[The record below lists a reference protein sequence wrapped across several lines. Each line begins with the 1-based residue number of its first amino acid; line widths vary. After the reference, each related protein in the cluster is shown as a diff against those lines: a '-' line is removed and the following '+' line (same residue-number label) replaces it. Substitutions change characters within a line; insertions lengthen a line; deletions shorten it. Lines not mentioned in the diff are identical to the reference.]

1 MSKFSK
7 LGLRRAA
14 GACAI
19 TAAAAIG
26 LASMGTGNAAAAP
39 LPNGSKVVTGL
50 DGETVQTIRTGENA
64 WPVPSLAA
72 NGAGRAAEVSGTYT
86 VKTEPGVTGRVYVGF
101 IVGCQINIEGLSGG
115 LSGSLSGTL
124 GSALTPGASGSL
136 SIPLTPGQVKE
147 EVVDYKSIGDS
158 GIAAF
163 QLDHFGIDV
172 QQCGGFAQA
181 RSFVYVMAGKGFKVD
196 TDNDVIDS
204 DGGYIQSTL
213 WGKPFSL
220 N

>member
-39 LPNGSKVVTGL
+39 LANGSKVVTGL
-50 DGETVQTIRTGENA
+50 DGETVQTIRTAENA

-86 VKTEPGVTGRVYVGF
+86 VKASSGVTGRVYVGF
-101 IVGCQINIEGLSGG
+101 LIGCQININGLEGG
-115 LSGSLSGTL
+115 LSGSFD
-124 GSALTPGASGSL
+124 LTGGPSASGSL
-136 SIPLTPGQVKE
+136 SVPLAPGTVKA
-147 EVVDYKSIGDS
+147 VKVDYKTIGDK

-204 DGGYIQSTL
+204 EGGYIQSTL
-213 WGKPFSL
+213 WGQPFSL

>member
-26 LASMGTGNAAAAP
+26 LASMGSGNAAAAP

-50 DGETVQTIRTGENA
+50 QGESVQTIRTGENA
-64 WPVPSLAA
+64 SPVPSLAA
-72 NGAGRAAEVSGTYT
+72 NGAGRAANVSGVYT
-86 VKTEPGVTGRVYVGF
+86 VKTQPGVSGRVYVGF
-101 IVGCQINIEGLSGG
+101 VVGCQVNITGLSGG
-115 LSGSLSGTL
+115 ISGGFSLPSSPSLSGSLTV
-124 GSALTPGASGSL
+124 
-136 SIPLTPGQVKE
+136 PLTPGSVTTQ
-147 EVVDYKSIGDS
+147 VVDYKTIGDS
-158 GIAAF
+158 GIASF
-163 QLDHFGIDV
+163 QLSQFQIDV

-181 RSFVYVMAGKGFKVD
+181 RSFVYVMAGKDFKVD
-196 TDNDVIDS
+196 TDNDVVDA

-213 WGKPFSL
+213 WGQPFSL

>member
-39 LPNGSKVVTGL
+39 LANGSKVVTGL
-50 DGETVQTIRTGENA
+50 DGEKVQTIRTGENA

-72 NGAGRAAEVSGTYT
+72 NGAGRAAEVSGVYT
-86 VKTEPGVTGRVYVGF
+86 VKSNDDVTGRVYVGF
-101 IVGCQINIEGLSGG
+101 LIGCQINIEGLSGG
-115 LSGSLSGTL
+115 ISGGFSLPSSPSLSGSLSV
-124 GSALTPGASGSL
+124 
-136 SIPLTPGQVKE
+136 PLTPGQVTTK
-147 EVVDYKSIGDS
+147 VVDYKELGDK

-204 DGGYIQSTL
+204 EGGYIQSTL
-213 WGKPFSL
+213 WGQPFSL

>member
-72 NGAGRAAEVSGTYT
+72 NGAGRAAEVSGVYT
-86 VKTEPGVTGRVYVGF
+86 VKANDGVTGRVYVGF
-101 IVGCQINIEGLSGG
+101 LIGCQINISGMSGG
-115 LSGSLSGTL
+115 LGGSLDLTTGL
-124 GSALTPGASGSL
+124 PSASASL
-136 SIPLTPGQVKE
+136 AVPLTPGTVKA
-147 EVVDYKSIGDS
+147 VKVDYKTIGDK

>member
-39 LPNGSKVVTGL
+39 LANGSKVVTGL
-50 DGETVQTIRTGENA
+50 DGEKVQTIRTGENA

-72 NGAGRAAEVSGTYT
+72 NGAGRAAEVSGVYT
-86 VKTEPGVTGRVYVGF
+86 VKANEGVTGRVYVGF
-101 IVGCQINIEGLSGG
+101 LVGCQINITGLSGG
-115 LSGSLSGTL
+115 ITGGFSLPSSPSLSGSLSV
-124 GSALTPGASGSL
+124 
-136 SIPLTPGQVKE
+136 PLTPGQVTTK
-147 EVVDYKSIGDS
+147 VVDYKTLGDK

-213 WGKPFSL
+213 WGQPFSL

>member
-50 DGETVQTIRTGENA
+50 DGEKVQTIRTGENA
-64 WPVPSLAA
+64 SPVPSLAA
-72 NGAGRAAEVSGTYT
+72 NGAGRAAQISGVYT
-86 VKTEPGVTGRVYVGF
+86 VKANEGVTGRVYVGF
-101 IVGCQINIEGLSGG
+101 LVGCQINIDGLSGG
-115 LSGSLSGTL
+115 LSGGFSLPASPSL
-124 GSALTPGASGSL
+124 SGSL
-136 SIPLTPGQVKE
+136 SVPLTPGQVKPYI
-147 EVVDYKSIGDS
+147 VDYKTIGDS
-158 GIAAF
+158 GVAAF
-163 QLDHFGIDV
+163 QLDQYGIELPL
-172 QQCGGFAQA
+172 CGGYAQA

>member
-101 IVGCQINIEGLSGG
+101 VIGCQLDISGLSGG
-115 LSGSLSGTL
+115 LGGSLDLTTGLPTGT
-124 GSALTPGASGSL
+124 ASL
-136 SIPLTPGQVKE
+136 SIPVKPGSV
-147 EVVDYKSIGDS
+147 VSSPVDYKSIGDS
-158 GIAAF
+158 GVAAF
-163 QLDHFGIDV
+163 QLDHFQIDA
-172 QQCGGFAQA
+172 QGCGGYAQA
-181 RSFVYVMAGKGFKVD
+181 RSYVYVLAGKGLKVD

-204 DGGYIQSTL
+204 EGGYIQSTL

>member
-50 DGETVQTIRTGENA
+50 DGESVQTIRTGENA

-101 IVGCQINIEGLSGG
+101 LVGCQINITGLEGG
-115 LSGSLSGTL
+115 LSGSLD
-124 GSALTPGASGSL
+124 LTAGPSLSGSL
-136 SIPLTPGQVKE
+136 SVPLAPGQVSTT
-147 EVVDYKSIGDS
+147 VVDYKSIGDA

>member
-50 DGETVQTIRTGENA
+50 DGEKVQTIRTGENA

-72 NGAGRAAEVSGTYT
+72 NGAGRAAEVSGVYT
-86 VKTEPGVTGRVYVGF
+86 VKSNDDVTGRVYVGF
-101 IVGCQINIEGLSGG
+101 LIGCQINIDGLSGG
-115 LSGSLSGTL
+115 ISGGFSLPSSPSLSGSLSV
-124 GSALTPGASGSL
+124 
-136 SIPLTPGQVKE
+136 PLTPGQVTTK
-147 EVVDYKSIGDS
+147 VVDYKELGDK

-204 DGGYIQSTL
+204 EGGYIQSTL

>member
-72 NGAGRAAEVSGTYT
+72 NGAGRAAEVSGVYT
-86 VKTEPGVTGRVYVGF
+86 VKANDGVTGRVYVGF
-101 IVGCQINIEGLSGG
+101 LLGCQINISGLSGG
-115 LSGSLSGTL
+115 LSGSID
-124 GSALTPGASGSL
+124 LTTGLPTASGSL
-136 SIPLTPGQVKE
+136 SIPLTPGTVKA
-147 EVVDYKSIGDS
+147 VAVDYKTIGDS
-158 GIAAF
+158 GVAAF
-163 QLDHFGIDV
+163 QLDHYGIDV

-181 RSFVYVMAGKGFKVD
+181 RSFVYVMSGKGFKVD

-204 DGGYIQSTL
+204 EGGYIQSTL